1 MSVRDTRASRDLT
14 HLTVEQLTT
23 QPRGRG
29 RGASRSPSPSWH
41 PAATFFPPSIAQSN
55 EEEETFADADETVTM
70 NIPADATPDQV
81 RRIAEEAQQE
91 SRNLRSQ
98 QDRMTAALEAATQ
111 AAANATAA
119 LQALSLGQQTT
130 NVNDRNSQPST
141 SQTFIFGFS
150 A

>member
-1 MSVRDTRASRDLT
+1 
-14 HLTVEQLTT
+14 
-23 QPRGRG
+23 
-29 RGASRSPSPSWH
+29 
-41 PAATFFPPSIAQSN
+41 
-55 EEEETFADADETVTM
+55 M